1 MQPNKSLTAERIIAI
16 LIVVLGGGWMA
27 RYSATTDDGWLPVGI
42 AGVLGIT
49 ALAVGLSV
57 WRASPRA
64 LFAYTVWAAADVVG
78 LVLLD
83 ALAGEELWK
92 VALGGAAAA
101 AVLTMIGWGLVA
113 ARSPRLLASSESS
126 VQ

>member
-1 MQPNKSLTAERIIAI
+1 MQPNKSLTAQRIIAI
-16 LIVVLGGGWMA
+16 LIVALGGGWLA
-27 RYSATTDDGWLPVGI
+27 RYSAATVDGWLPVGI
-42 AGVLGIT
+42 AGVMGIT

-64 LFAYTVWAAADVVG
+64 LQAYIAWAAADVAG

-101 AVLTMIGWGLVA
+101 AVLTVIGSALAA
-113 ARSPRLLASSESS
+113 ARSPRLLAS
-126 VQ
+126 